1 MSRHNQ
7 LLSGVQVKNLVFTSG
22 NSSAVLVNSANGLF
36 GGVTFLVNFAL
47 AAASAIKVQESAD
60 GTTWTDLT
68 VGYQVS
74 TTFGSPITAVPA
86 VPGAAISAS
95 ATTAATNQF
104 LAISVNHPGKD
115 ASVQTSNT
123 TPFVSKSYMR
133 VVATTG
139 TATYGVALLHNAN
152 LAPVPQP
159 DVAIEVKGTN

>member
-22 NSSAVLVNSANGLF
+22 NSSAVQVVSTNGVF
-36 GGVTFLVNFAL
+36 GGVTFLVNFAATG
-47 AAASAIKVQESAD
+47 AAAIKVQESAD
-60 GTTWTDLT
+60 GSTWNDLT
-68 VGYQVS
+68 VGYQTS
-74 TTFGSPITAVPA
+74 TTFGAPITVPPA
-86 VPGAAISAS
+86 NPGAAISAS
-95 ATTAATNQF
+95 ATTAAANQF

-115 ASVQTSNT
+115 TSVQVSNT

-152 LAPVPQP
+152 LTPVPQT

>member
-7 LLSGVQVKNLVFTSG
+7 LLSGVQVKHLVFTSG
-22 NSSAVLVNSANGLF
+22 NSSSVQVNSANGLF

-47 AAASAIKVQESAD
+47 AASSAIKVQESAD
-60 GTTWTDLT
+60 GSTWTDLT

-115 ASVQTSNT
+115 TAVQTSNT
-123 TPFVSKSYMR
+123 TAFVSKPYMR

-139 TATYGVALLHNAN
+139 TATYGVALLHNSN
-152 LAPVPQP
+152 LTPVPQP
-159 DVAIEVKGTN
+159 DVAIETKGTN

>member
-7 LLSGVQVKNLVFTSG
+7 LLSGVQVKHLAFTSG
-22 NSSAVLVNSANGLF
+22 NSSAVQVNSANGLF

-47 AAASAIKVQESAD
+47 AASSAIKVQDSAD
-60 GTTWTDLT
+60 GSTWADLT

-74 TTFGSPITAVPA
+74 TTFGTPITAVPA

-95 ATTAATNQF
+95 ATTAATNQY

-115 ASVQTSNT
+115 SAVQSSNI
-123 TPFVSKSYMR
+123 TPFVSRPYMR

-139 TATYGVALLHNAN
+139 TATYGVALLHNSN

-159 DVAIEVKGTN
+159 DVAIETKGTN

>member
-7 LLSGVQVKNLVFTSG
+7 LLSGVQVKNLAFTSG

-123 TPFVSKSYMR
+123 TPFVSKPYMR

-152 LAPVPQP
+152 LTPVPQP